1 VDISTAARAELA
13 GKRMRPPDD
22 RERFEALLDRHHRKL
37 RRFVAG
43 LVTDRDRV
51 EDVLQEAYLRAYRGL
66 PRLFANEAHERAWIY
81 RVVYRCCIDELRR
94 APRHA
99 ALLNEPAYSEQIDRR
114 IALDRALRGLKPSD
128 RAVIYL
134 VGFAGLG
141 QADAARVLGIPRG
154 TVAWRLSV
162 ARKRFHS
169 LLESEGF
176 DDA

>member
-1 VDISTAARAELA
+1 MARAGLA
-13 GKRMRPPDD
+13 DNRVRPPDD
-22 RERFEALLDRHHRKL
+22 RERFEALLDRNHRKL

-43 LVTDRDRV
+43 IVTDRDRV

-81 RVVYRCCIDELRR
+81 RVVYCCCLDELRR

-99 ALLNEPAYSEQIDRR
+99 TLVEDPGYTDEVDRR
-114 IALDRALRGLKPSD
+114 LALDRALRALKPSD
-128 RAVIYL
+128 RAVIFL
-134 VGFAGLG
+134 IGFAGLN
-141 QADAARVLGIPRG
+141 QSHAARVLGVPRG

-162 ARKRFHS
+162 ARKRFRD

-176 DDA
+176 EDA